1 MCGIL
6 GEWRRGSGTL
16 DARTFEQKL
25 DLMAHR
31 GPDGSGLLAWSPQ
44 TGFGAPETSSEP
56 HVLLGH
62 RRLAII
68 DLSPGG
74 AQPMRSADGLLAL
87 TYNGE
92 IYNYLELRQELAE
105 RHGRT
110 FRSDS
115 DTEVLLA
122 AWQTWGEATL
132 DRLDGMYAFILVD
145 HGARTLTAARD
156 PFGMKPLH
164 YAVDARG
171 VRLASEIRPLIHGER
186 PLADVSRLFDYL
198 RWGAVD
204 EDGQTLFHGV
214 RQLEPGELMR
224 LDLDSGQ
231 LDFRRFW
238 RAPQRRDDT
247 RPAEAW
253 RRDFRDLFM
262 TTVERHLRA
271 DVPVV
276 ATLSGGLDS
285 SAICGALRLLHPCAP
300 IHVFSYVASGE
311 QSEER
316 WIDLV
321 TAEKRLAVEKIHIHE
336 DQVLEDLP
344 ALIRAQEQ
352 PFGSGSIY
360 AQYKIFEAIGARGYK
375 VMLDGQG
382 ADEVLAG
389 YKSFVAYRIWQL
401 LGEGR
406 LREGAALWS
415 AHARLDPGS
424 RGMVAQRLAR
434 LALPGGPA
442 LAARRLSGK
451 ALQLPFLDQ
460 SWLKARGMDPRD
472 AENRQ
477 FHQGRSFDEVMRHSL
492 ESGVLPSLLRY
503 ADRNAMAFS
512 VENRAPFLSRPL
524 VEMIFALPAEA
535 LISPDGRTKAV
546 LRDALDGVLPAPIR
560 DRHDKIGFR
569 ATEEA
574 WMAAKPE
581 WTRRELAACRDLPFV
596 DGPALTR
603 ATERFLGGSQAEGQ
617 KLFRLIVF
625 NQWVQA
631 FGVAIA

>member
-6 GEWRRGSGTL
+6 GEWRRGAGPADL
-16 DARTFEQKL
+16 RAFEQKL

-31 GPDGSGLLAWSPQ
+31 GPDGSGVLGWSAEG
-44 TGFGAPETSSEP
+44 GFGAPETLSEP
-56 HVLLGH
+56 RVLLGH

-68 DLSPGG
+68 DLTPGG
-74 AQPMRSADGLLAL
+74 AQPMLSADRSLAL

-92 IYNYLELRQELAE
+92 IYNYLELRRELAE

-110 FRSDS
+110 FRTNS

-122 AWQTWGEATL
+122 AWETWGEATL
-132 DRLDGMYAFILVD
+132 DRLDGMYAFIVVD
-145 HGARTLTAARD
+145 HRTRTLTAARD

-164 YAVDARG
+164 WTVDGRG

-186 PLADVSRLFDYL
+186 PLAEVSRLFDYL

-214 RQLEPGELMR
+214 RQLQPGELLR
-224 LDLDSGQ
+224 LDLGSGA

-238 RAPQRRDDT
+238 RAPDRRRDQ
-247 RPAEAW
+247 RPADAW

-285 SAICGALRLLHPCAP
+285 SAICGALRALRPCAP
-300 IHVFSYVASGE
+300 IHAFSYVASGE

-321 TAEKRLAVEKIHIHE
+321 TADKQLEVEKIHIHE

-360 AQYKIFEAIGARGYK
+360 AQYKIFEAIAARGYK

-382 ADEVLAG
+382 ADEVMGG
-389 YKSFVAYRIWQL
+389 YKSFVAHRIWQL

-406 LREGAALWS
+406 LGQGAALWR
-415 AHARLDPGS
+415 AHARRDPGS
-424 RGMVAQRLAR
+424 RGMMAQRLAR
-434 LALPGGPA
+434 LALPEAPA
-442 LAARRLSGK
+442 MAARRLSGK
-451 ALQLPFLDQ
+451 GLQVPFVDKA
-460 SWLKARGMDPRD
+460 WLAARGVDPRD

-477 FHQGRSFDEVMRHSL
+477 MQPGRSFDQVLRHSL

-524 VEMIFALPAEA
+524 VEMIFDLPAEA

-546 LRDALDGVLPAPIR
+546 LRDSLDGVLPAPIR

-574 WMAAKPE
+574 WMAARPD
-581 WTRRELAACRDLPFV
+581 WTRRQLAECAELPFI
-596 DGPALTR
+596 DGAALGKSTD
-603 ATERFLGGSQAEGQ
+603 RFLAGAQGDGQ

-625 NQWVQA
+625 NQWVRA
-631 FGVAIA
+631 FGVAIG